1 MIGHPSGPIPDRPER
16 LDIGPETSYTECTL
30 INCVRMAAST
40 VVSLRL
46 PPDQAERL
54 RQMARRLGRSASEV
68 GAELVGESLR
78 RADFAFIEFR
88 DSSAGRQAYIQ
99 GTRLGVWQAISVLR
113 SFEGDVPKAAAHLQW
128 PEAKMHAAAAYAK
141 AFPAE
146 IEEAIQDNTSFDFE
160 RLSRL
165 LPGIQRFEDF
175 SKK

>member
-1 MIGHPSGPIPDRPER
+1 
-16 LDIGPETSYTECTL
+16 
-30 INCVRMAAST
+30 MAAST

-88 DSSAGRQAYIQ
+88 NSGAGRQAYIQ
-99 GTRLGVWQAISVLR
+99 GTRLAVWQAIAVLR
-113 SFEGDVPKAAAHLQW
+113 SFEGDVPSKAAAHLQW
-128 PEAKMHAAAAYAK
+128 PEAKMHAAVAYAK
-141 AFPAE
+141 AFPDE
-146 IEEAIQDNTSFDFE
+146 IEEALQDNSSFDFE
-160 RLSRL
+160 KLSRL

-175 SKK
+175 QK